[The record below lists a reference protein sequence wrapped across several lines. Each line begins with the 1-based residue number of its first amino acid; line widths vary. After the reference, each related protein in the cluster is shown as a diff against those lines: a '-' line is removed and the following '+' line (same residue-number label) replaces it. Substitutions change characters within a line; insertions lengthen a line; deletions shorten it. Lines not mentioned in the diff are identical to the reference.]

1 MAEEKEP
8 RTENLAQAAAVDADA
23 FERLVVHIRP
33 RLLAWI
39 SLRMGPALRSRVTE
53 DDVFQETLLRAHRT
67 LATFTDQGPD
77 SFRKWIFSVAEHRL
91 QDLHRYHS
99 AQKRDAGR
107 ELATRPRN
115 DEEQSMLSR
124 IAADASTPSSRAHRS
139 DMEKRL
145 LDGIDRL
152 PEPLREIVIQ
162 RSIEERSFKEIALS
176 VKKRKADIPGLYARG
191 LEQLRREISG
201 ESDGA
206 AESG

>member
-1 MAEEKEP
+1 MAQE
-8 RTENLAQAAAVDADA
+8 AAVDGAA

-67 LATFTDQGPD
+67 LATFADHGPD
-77 SFRKWIFSVAEHRL
+77 SFRKWLFSVAEHRL

-99 AQKRDAGR
+99 AQKRDARR
-107 ELATRPRN
+107 ELATGPRN
-115 DEEQSMLSR
+115 EHEQSMLSR
-124 IAADASTPSSRAHRS
+124 IAADGSTPSSHAHRS

-145 LDGIDRL
+145 LAGIDRL

-176 VKKRKADIPGLYARG
+176 VKKRKADVPGLYARG
-191 LEQLRREISG
+191 LEQLRREVSG
-201 ESDGA
+201 EA
-206 AESG
+206 AGEADSG